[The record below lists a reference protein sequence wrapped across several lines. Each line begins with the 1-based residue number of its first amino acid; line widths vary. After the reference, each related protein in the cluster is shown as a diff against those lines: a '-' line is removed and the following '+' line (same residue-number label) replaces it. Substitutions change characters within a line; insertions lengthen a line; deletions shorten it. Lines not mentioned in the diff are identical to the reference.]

1 MLNHKMIIF
10 LKNSLMIT
18 LTLILLCLP
27 KYSSAQVNNNGIISK
42 SDSKQ
47 ANSRKELPGYKETGN
62 KEEDVKNYEKAK
74 ENFKAS
80 QTKKI
85 IPPKVP
91 KNNLSNS
98 ADQKP
103 HYILSL
109 NSSAKQKE
117 EMYISALN
125 QFARI
130 ENFRLI
136 DKRRIIQLA
145 NGDGNI
151 ELFSS
156 NELNQLYGRRI
167 RPQNLKDESAQPDIE
182 FILNEYGIIK
192 EQLKK

>member
-18 LTLILLCLP
+18 LTLLLFCLP

-62 KEEDVKNYEKAK
+62 KEEDIKNYEKAK

-130 ENFRLI
+130 ENFRLVNQ
-136 DKRRIIQLA
+136 RRTIA
-145 NGDGNI
+145 FENGAGTV
-151 ELFSS
+151 ELYAA
-156 NELNQLYGRRI
+156 NELMQLYGRRI
-167 RPQNLKDESAQPDIE
+167 RPQNIKDGQKQIPVE
-182 FILNEYGIIK
+182 FVISENGVIK
-192 EQLKK
+192 EKLIK

>member
-1 MLNHKMIIF
+1 MIIF

>member
-1 MLNHKMIIF
+1 MIIF

-18 LTLILLCLP
+18 LTLILICLP

-145 NGDGNI
+145 NDDGNI

>member
-1 MLNHKMIIF
+1 MLNHKRIIF

-18 LTLILLCLP
+18 LTLILFCLP

>member
-18 LTLILLCLP
+18 LTLILICLP

>member
-18 LTLILLCLP
+18 LTLLLFCLP

>member
-1 MLNHKMIIF
+1 MIIF

-18 LTLILLCLP
+18 LTLLLFCLP

>member
-18 LTLILLCLP
+18 LTLILFCLP

>member
-1 MLNHKMIIF
+1 MIIF

-18 LTLILLCLP
+18 LTLILFCLP

>member
-18 LTLILLCLP
+18 LTLILFCLP

-47 ANSRKELPGYKETGN
+47 TNSSKELPGYKETGN

-109 NSSAKQKE
+109 NSSAQQKE

>member
-1 MLNHKMIIF
+1 MIIF

-18 LTLILLCLP
+18 LTLILFCLP

-91 KNNLSNS
+91 KNNLINS

-167 RPQNLKDESAQPDIE
+167 RPQNLKELKSQIM
-182 FILNEYGIIK
+182 LTKNR
-192 EQLKK
+192 QLH

>member
-1 MLNHKMIIF
+1 MIIF

-18 LTLILLCLP
+18 LTLILICLP

>member
-18 LTLILLCLP
+18 LTLILFCLP

-91 KNNLSNS
+91 KNNLSHS

-136 DKRRIIQLA
+136 EKRRIIELA
-145 NGDGNI
+145 NGDGKI

-156 NELNQLYGRRI
+156 TELNQLYGRRI
-167 RPQNLKDESAQPDIE
+167 RPQNLKELKSQIM
-182 FILNEYGIIK
+182 LTKNR
-192 EQLKK
+192 QLH

>member
-1 MLNHKMIIF
+1 MLNHKRIIF

-18 LTLILLCLP
+18 LTLILICLP